1 MLSKESLRVLSGKK
15 KYQEAGE
22 RCEDNR
28 KGGVVEMKLL
38 ANIVAALA
46 VVVGAVWILQGAGL
60 LGGSF
65 MTGRTEWFWIGI
77 VIALAGCAA
86 LLWLR
91 WR

>member
-1 MLSKESLRVLSGKK
+1 
-15 KYQEAGE
+15 
-22 RCEDNR
+22 
-28 KGGVVEMKLL
+28 MKLL

>member
-1 MLSKESLRVLSGKK
+1 
-15 KYQEAGE
+15 
-22 RCEDNR
+22 
-28 KGGVVEMKLL
+28 MKLL

-46 VVVGAVWILQGAGL
+46 LAVGAVWILQGAGL

-65 MTGRTEWFWIGI
+65 MTGRTEWLWIGI

-91 WR
+91 RR